1 VRERSESE
9 WFEEVLLEVVS
20 RAACVGGNGGPGMVD
35 MTESDDKAP
44 PRPGKSSGSSIDEVW
59 GFVEGSEIGGR
70 CRCGGERSTSR

>member
-35 MTESDDKAP
+35 MTESDDKALGLG
-44 PRPGKSSGSSIDEVW
+44 RVLGVQLMR
-59 GFVEGSEIGGR
+59 FGGL
-70 CRCGGERSTSR
+70 